1 MPMRRSV
8 AFASSL
14 VLHLFVLIGLVTARQ
29 APPRI
34 SPPSPSSPRTPITF
48 FVPPEDDEAFPGLKP
63 LEAAPPSPKRASRLT
78 LDRLAFNVAKVSDHA
93 HVLFPFLTPGLAW
106 EHLALVPEPDQH
118 ERLEN
123 PLMRSASARK
133 QELRDRPLVL
143 GELALQAM
151 VDRSWSRRDRWK
163 AFQPIVLLADRHS
176 ADAGDIPALLQ
187 RYRQQNSLQP
197 YDDASTRDPRLW
209 AELEL
214 AADHVDFI
222 GFLRRY
228 ASERGPSKS
237 TTELLF
243 LLDDLAQSSQNILD
257 TLLTVDP
264 QQHLAR
270 THQESPIAYD
280 LVVELQ
286 RYYRSELARR
296 GLTSADAIAA
306 FYDNIRLRILTGIVN
321 TTPGGYRVNDARFL
335 IGAIF
340 WRQHRTEDALL
351 WWRQLT
357 ADPTDSHVSTY
368 AEIIGALQAVGSI
381 DSDGRDAALKMQIK
395 AILSRDYVNWV
406 GFSFTR
412 LRKFGYSF
420 DTY

>member
-1 MPMRRSV
+1 
-8 AFASSL
+8 
-14 VLHLFVLIGLVTARQ
+14 
-29 APPRI
+29 
-34 SPPSPSSPRTPITF
+34 
-48 FVPPEDDEAFPGLKP
+48 
-63 LEAAPPSPKRASRLT
+63 
-78 LDRLAFNVAKVSDHA
+78 
-93 HVLFPFLTPGLAW
+93 
-106 EHLALVPEPDQH
+106 
-118 ERLEN
+118 
-123 PLMRSASARK
+123 
-133 QELRDRPLVL
+133 
-143 GELALQAM
+143 M